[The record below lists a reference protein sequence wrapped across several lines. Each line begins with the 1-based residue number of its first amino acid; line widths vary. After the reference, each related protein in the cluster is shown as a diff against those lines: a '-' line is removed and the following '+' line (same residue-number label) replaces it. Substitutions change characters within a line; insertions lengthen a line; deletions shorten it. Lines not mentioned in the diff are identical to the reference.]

1 MTPLTNEISLI
12 EWQTDAQHCLSVAQ
26 PGGRVR
32 VIGSSLWRPVT
43 AGRWR
48 ETRYAMDQPKAGLT
62 IESHNTFSVGGYLA
76 ARSIWEFVVVHE
88 QQPLINIIV
97 FAYDVFLPFQPKTTS
112 DKQLANTYCK
122 VEFIGLSFKRK
133 ERYRKIVNGFE
144 CLARQRGSWIDRL
157 LGENPCAAIIALSA
171 DRCPVNVGSSVSCFA
186 CRSGWQLVQ
195 YKPWKNKSKG

>member
-97 FAYDVFLPFQPKTTS
+97 FAYDVFLPFQR
-112 DKQLANTYCK
+112 KQQAINNWLTRTAR
-122 VEFIGLSFKRK
+122 LSS
-133 ERYRKIVNGFE
+133 
-144 CLARQRGSWIDRL
+144 LGSHSN
-157 LGENPCAAIIALSA
+157 EK
-171 DRCPVNVGSSVSCFA
+171 NVTGK
-186 CRSGWQLVQ
+186 L
-195 YKPWKNKSKG
+195 